1 MNTLMDEYKTEEKR
15 IDISLLKPS
24 KDNTFD
30 TEDISDLVDSIRTL
44 GVLEPLTVIGPDLDG
59 KYEILCGERRYKSS
73 LEINKDTDGTLSELP
88 CYVVGNYDMPSVL
101 KKLIIEESNLQS
113 REEYNREAHRFEV
126 IRLYKKLADEGTIQ
140 QKEIVSLLQKRLKMS
155 KRYSVMYMTVFRE
168 GIPELEEAIKSG
180 KTKSDESGDAV
191 HIPVSLASRIAMMDE
206 EKQREA
212 IDRINKGEKPDQVVK
227 DMKRDE
233 MAQKGQIIP
242 PVQAPPKYKV
252 AVIEPRQNNPA
263 RDPITLD
270 GLMSAMS
277 EDDGFF
283 EDNDMNFAEVIR
295 GGITDADIVTDTTSG
310 IKPLISNENTN
321 SINSTERKYVE
332 GWIRNIKNKL
342 DRHETLEEEDT
353 ILIERFS
360 AIVDQY
366 NLS

>member
-1 MNTLMDEYKTEEKR
+1 MTEEKR

-44 GVLEPLTVIGPDLDG
+44 GVLEPLTVIGPDPDG

-73 LEINKDTDGTLSELP
+73 LEINKDTDGALSELP
-88 CYVVGNYDMPSVL
+88 CYVVGSYDMPSVL

-126 IRLYKKLADEGTIQ
+126 IRLYKKLADEGTIK
-140 QKEIVSLLQKRLKMS
+140 QKEIISLLQKRLKIS

-168 GIPELEEAIKSG
+168 GIPELEEAIKSQ
-180 KTKSDESGDAV
+180 KSKPDDNDGAV

-212 IDRINKGEKPDQVVK
+212 VERINKGEKADQVVK

-233 MAQKGQIIP
+233 LAKKGQIVS
-242 PVQAPPKYKV
+242 PVQTPVKPKA
-252 AVIEPRQNNPA
+252 AVIDPEWENPA
-263 RDPITLD
+263 RDPMTLD

-277 EDDGFF
+277 EDDEFF

-295 GGITDADIVTDTTSG
+295 GGMTDADIVTDTTSG
-310 IKPLISNENTN
+310 IKPLISNENTA
-321 SINSTERKYVE
+321 SVNSTERKYVE

-360 AIVDQY
+360 EIVDQY

>member
-44 GVLEPLTVIGPDLDG
+44 GVLEPLTVIGPDPEG

-73 LEINKDTDGTLSELP
+73 LEINKDTDRALSELP
-88 CYVVGNYDMPSVL
+88 CYVVGTYDMPSVL

-113 REEYNREAHRFEV
+113 RDEYNRESHRFEV
-126 IRLYKKLADEGTIQ
+126 IRLYKKLADEGTIKQ
-140 QKEIVSLLQKRLKMS
+140 QEIVSLLQKRLKLS

-168 GIPELEEAIKSG
+168 GIPELEESVKSE
-180 KTKSDESGDAV
+180 KTKSDESGEAV
-191 HIPVSLASRIAMMDE
+191 HIPVSLASRIAMMDD

-212 IDRINKGEKPDQVVK
+212 IDRINRGEKPAKVVN
-227 DMKRDE
+227 DMKRSEQADR
-233 MAQKGQIIP
+233 GQISS
-242 PVQAPPKYKV
+242 PKQTSSKPIV
-252 AVIEPRQNNPA
+252 AIEQPERKNPL
-263 RDPITLD
+263 RDPISLD

-277 EDDGFF
+277 GDDDFF
-283 EDNDMNFAEVIR
+283 EENDIDFAEALR
-295 GGITDADIVTDTTSG
+295 GRITDADIVTDTTSG